1 MLFRSY
7 SAFFGSL
14 LIWSWFELAFL
25 SGFITGP
32 SKELCPQGI
41 DQIKRFSYALS
52 TIAYSELL
60 LFITLL
66 SMVYLSTGANNTV
79 GLWTFGILFFAR
91 ICAKLNLFLG
101 VPSINTEFLPSPVVH
116 LASYFRVGSTSWFFP
131 VSISLISFTL
141 FVLVDNIFE
150 TLRVKLEEDW
160 ETTIVVTLT
169 EFGRTVAVNGSLGTD
184 HGYGSAGLLAGGDGF
199 KEKVVTDWP
208 GLKKTDLHDGRD
220 LMATLDYRS
229 VLSACLEKSFGLSH
243 DLITKKVFQDPKIPR
258 FTDDIFPRA

>member
-1 MLFRSY
+1 MVQEILAFFKIPWIAAFTAVFFWWFLTGLILFIVKKVDEINQRAHKFVTLILCPVFFLGVYLYLTSLSNISLSSIY

-101 VPSINTEFLPSPVVH
+101 VDADNQISTTIGFTL
-116 LASYFRVGSTSWFFP
+116 LASLTTLALIEHWFMVVP
-131 VSISLISFTL
+131 
-141 FVLVDNIFE
+141 
-150 TLRVKLEEDW
+150 LRDAELWKWMLPKQKKQ
-160 ETTIVVTLT
+160 L
-169 EFGRTVAVNGSLGTD
+169 
-184 HGYGSAGLLAGGDGF
+184 
-199 KEKVVTDWP
+199 K
-208 GLKKTDLHDGRD
+208 LKKTNSEN
-220 LMATLDYRS
+220 YVS
-229 VLSACLEKSFGLSH
+229 EKIHGL
-243 DLITKKVFQDPKIPR
+243 
-258 FTDDIFPRA
+258 